1 MRKTTLYLAIA
12 TSLPC
17 LANTYTVPFRD
28 GTFGRYSNY
37 PDGRITEVCIHQ
49 VGYLMTDNGHLIVA
63 VDKDNRP
70 LICRDTQNE
79 KAQPTA
85 QNP

>member
-1 MRKTTLYLAIA
+1 MRRTILYLAIVA
-12 TSLPC
+12 SLPC

-28 GTFGRYSNY
+28 STFGRYSNY
-37 PDGRITEVCIHQ
+37 PDARITEVCIHQ
-49 VGYLMTDNGHLIVA
+49 VGYLMTDNGHLTVA

-79 KAQPTA
+79 KTQPTA

>member
-1 MRKTTLYLAIA
+1 MRRTTLFLAITA
-12 TSLPC
+12 ALPC

-28 GTFGRYSNY
+28 SAFGRYSNY
-37 PDGRITEVCIHQ
+37 PDVRITEVCIHQ
-49 VGYLMTDNGHLIVA
+49 VSYLMTDNGHLTVA

>member
-1 MRKTTLYLAIA
+1 MRRTILYLAIVA
-12 TSLPC
+12 SLPC
-17 LANTYTVPFRD
+17 LANTYTVPFRNSA
-28 GTFGRYSNY
+28 FGRYSNY

-49 VGYLMTDNGHLIVA
+49 VGYLMTDNGHLTVA
-63 VDKDNRP
+63 VDKNNRP

>member
-1 MRKTTLYLAIA
+1 MRRTILYLAIVA
-12 TSLPC
+12 SLPC
-17 LANTYTVPFRD
+17 LANTYTVPFRNSA
-28 GTFGRYSNY
+28 FGRYSNY

-49 VGYLMTDNGHLIVA
+49 VGYLMTDNGHLTVA
-63 VDKDNRP
+63 VDKDNHP